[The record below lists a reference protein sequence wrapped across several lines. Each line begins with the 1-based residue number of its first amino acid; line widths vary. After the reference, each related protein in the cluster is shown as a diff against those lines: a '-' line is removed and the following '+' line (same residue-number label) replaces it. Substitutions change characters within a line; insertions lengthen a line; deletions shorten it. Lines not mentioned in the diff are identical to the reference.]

1 MATKTATVLIRLDF
15 YVYIF
20 PLSLLKA
27 HLVLISVVKI
37 INCSRLFDHIF
48 QQLEV
53 PREFIKDHIIIGT
66 TWYVRKKIW
75 RNLEEIWYDCYDQS
89 CLKFIPWG
97 YPKLPCYK
105 SYFQLSSQCLKMC
118 STWSLTVTSNSR
130 IEWYKIEYT
139 KTSIMLIFLHNTRIQ
154 ILIKR
159 WNSGLQWILLW
170 SIIKDANNQ

>member
-75 RNLEEIWYDCYDQS
+75 RNLEEIYGMTAMISHVLSSYLEGIQNYPVTNHIFNSRPSVWKCVQLGLWLLLRIQELNGIKLS
-89 CLKFIPWG
+89 I
-97 YPKLPCYK
+97 PKLQLCLFFHIIHGYK
-105 SYFQLSSQCLKMC
+105 S
-118 STWSLTVTSNSR
+118 
-130 IEWYKIEYT
+130 
-139 KTSIMLIFLHNTRIQ
+139 
-154 ILIKR
+154 
-159 WNSGLQWILLW
+159 
-170 SIIKDANNQ
+170 